1 MNNRLLDRI
10 HWVGHVDWTVRDFHG
25 YETSHGTTYN
35 AYLVQDEK
43 IALID
48 AAKEGFGDKILGN
61 ISALSDPAKVDY
73 IVCNHAEPD
82 HAGCF
87 PKLIAAC
94 PNAEVVCNAKG
105 RKALEQHF
113 DTSTWKWKVISDGES
128 ISLGPNRTLQFHDTP
143 MAHWPE
149 SMVTFIPEEKL
160 LFSMDVFGQHF
171 ASAGRFEEEEPFD
184 VIMHEAKIYFA
195 NILMLYGSTVTR
207 NLNKLAALAPEI
219 IAPSHGVI
227 WRSRVSTI
235 LEAYA
240 QWAEHRQ
247 EPKVLVIYDSMWKS
261 TEKMAHAILDG
272 AAVPGVEAKLYH
284 IRSSNITLLATEVL
298 DAAAIAFGSST
309 LNATLMPQAAAV
321 LTYLKGLKPSKKAG
335 FAFGSYGW
343 TKAGIKDVE
352 KYLESMKFDL
362 LREPLASQFVPD
374 AAKLRECCQAGAM
387 LAQRALEATKNREE
401 ES

>member
-48 AAKEGFGDKILGN
+48 GAKEAFADKLLGN
-61 ISALSDPAKVDY
+61 ISALADPADIDY

-87 PKLIAAC
+87 PALVKAC
-94 PNAEVVCNAKG
+94 PGAEVVCNAKG
-105 RKALEQHF
+105 RAALEKHF
-113 DTSTWKWKVISDGES
+113 DTSTWKWRVIEDGES

-184 VIMHEAKIYFA
+184 VIMQEAKTYFA
-195 NILMLYGSTVTR
+195 NILMLYGPMVTR
-207 NLNKLAALAPEI
+207 NLNKLATLEPEI

-227 WRSRVSTI
+227 WRGKVPTI
-235 LEAYA
+235 IEAYHK
-240 QWAEHRQ
+240 WATHKP

-272 AAVPGVEAKLYH
+272 AAVSGVEAKLFH
-284 IRSSNITLLATEVL
+284 IRSSNITTLATETL

-321 LTYLKGLKPSKKAG
+321 LTYLKGLKPLRKAG

-362 LREPLASQFVPD
+362 LREPLVSQFVPD
-374 AAKLRECCQAGAM
+374 EEKLEECFKAGAM
-387 LAQRALEATKNREE
+387 LAQRALEVTGNGKE

>member
-1 MNNRLLDRI
+1 MNNRLLENV
-10 HWVGHVDWTVRDFHG
+10 HWVGYVDWTVRDFHG

-35 AYLVQDEK
+35 AYLVQSEK
-43 IALID
+43 TALID
-48 AAKEGFGDKILGN
+48 AAKESFAEKILAN
-61 ISALSDPAKVDY
+61 VSALADPTDIDY

-82 HAGCF
+82 HAGAF
-87 PKLIAAC
+87 PVLVKAF
-94 PNAEVVCNAKG
+94 PNAEVVCNAKC
-105 RKALEQHF
+105 RKALEQHH
-113 DTSTWKWKVISDGES
+113 DTSEWKWRVVSDGES
-128 ISLGPNRTLQFHDTP
+128 IPLGPGRTLEFHDTP

-171 ASAGRFEEEEPFD
+171 ASAGRFEDEEPFD

-195 NILMLYGSTVTR
+195 NILMLYGSTVTK
-207 NLNKLAALAPEI
+207 NLNKLATLEPEI

-227 WRSRVSTI
+227 WRSQVPTI
-235 LEAYA
+235 IEAYRG
-240 QWAEHRQ
+240 WAEHKP
-247 EPKVLVIYDSMWKS
+247 EPKVLIIYDSMWKS
-261 TEKMAHAILDG
+261 TEKMAQAILEG
-272 AAVPGVEAKLYH
+272 AAVPGVQAKLYH
-284 IRSSNITLLATEVL
+284 VRSSNITLLATETL

-352 KYLESMKFDL
+352 RYLESMKFDL
-362 LREPLASQFVPD
+362 LREPLISQYVPD
-374 AAKLRECCQAGAM
+374 AEKLEECRQAGAM
-387 LAQRALEATKNREE
+387 LARRALDVTGEE
-401 ES
+401 KGAD

>member
-1 MNNRLLDRI
+1 MNNRLLENV
-10 HWVGHVDWTVRDFHG
+10 HWVGYVDWTVRDFHG

-35 AYLVQDEK
+35 AYLVQSEK
-43 IALID
+43 TALID
-48 AAKEGFGDKILGN
+48 SAKESFADKILAN
-61 ISALSDPAKVDY
+61 VSALADPAAIDY

-82 HAGCF
+82 HAGAF
-87 PKLIAAC
+87 PVLVEAF

-105 RKALEQHF
+105 QKALMQHH
-113 DTSTWKWKVISDGES
+113 DTSRWKWRVVSDGES
-128 ISLGPNRTLQFHDTP
+128 IPLGPDRTLEFHDTP

-160 LFSMDVFGQHF
+160 LFSMDIFGQHF
-171 ASAGRFEEEEPFD
+171 ASAGRFEDEEPFD

-195 NILMLYGSTVTR
+195 NILMLYGATVTK
-207 NLNKLAALAPEI
+207 NLDKLTTLEPEI

-227 WRSRVSTI
+227 WRSRVPTI
-235 LEAYA
+235 IEAYRD
-240 QWAEHRQ
+240 WAEHKP
-247 EPKVLVIYDSMWKS
+247 EPKVLIIYDSMWKS
-261 TEKMAHAILDG
+261 TEKMAQAILEG
-272 AAVPGVEAKLYH
+272 AAVPGVHAKLYH
-284 IRSSNITLLATEVL
+284 VRSSNITLLATETL

-352 KYLESMKFDL
+352 RYLESMKFDL
-362 LREPLASQFVPD
+362 LREPLVSQYVPD
-374 AAKLRECCQAGAM
+374 AGKLEECRQAGAL
-387 LAQRALEATKNREE
+387 LAQRALDITGEKGAD
-401 ES
+401 